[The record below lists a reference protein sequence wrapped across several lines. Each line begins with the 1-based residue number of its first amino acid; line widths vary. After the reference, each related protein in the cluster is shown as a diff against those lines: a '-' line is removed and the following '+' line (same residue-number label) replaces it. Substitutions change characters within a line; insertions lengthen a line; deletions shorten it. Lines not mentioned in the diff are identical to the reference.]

1 MFVRSRMSKQVI
13 YRKGGKAWV
22 IKPHSVTLI
31 NDPSI
36 TARELKMYYGSKID
50 IISDEGA
57 FKGSTEGRQPIKN
70 VVKSKVEKPIVKK
83 VEPKKIDEKSL
94 DDILA
99 QVNKELKE
107 IDDNKKVDTAK
118 NNEPEQET
126 SVGSACDN
134 VPENKDTVDDKV
146 PAGDA
151 GDNTETNK
159 EKVQTKSTR
168 TRRTSSAK
176 GTTKRVSRKKA
187 TKKQV

>member
-1 MFVRSRMSKQVI
+1 MFVKSRMDKQVV
-13 YRKGGKAWV
+13 YRKGGKSWV

-31 NDPSI
+31 NDPTV
-36 TARELKMYYGSKID
+36 TAQELKMCYGSRID
-50 IISDEGA
+50 IISDEGT

-70 VVKSKVEKPIVKK
+70 VVKSKVEKPVVKK

-118 NNEPEQET
+118 NNEPKQET
-126 SVGSACDN
+126 LVGTIHDN
-134 VPENKDTVDDKV
+134 VPENKDTTDDKV

-151 GDNTETNK
+151 GDNTETSK
-159 EKVQTKSTR
+159 EKAQTKSTR
-168 TRRTSSAK
+168 TRRASSAK
-176 GTTKRVSRKKA
+176 GTSKRVSRKKA
-187 TKKQV
+187 TKK